1 MTRQGTKISGLAQ
14 LVPMDCFKPEFSMR
28 SLSLVHLSPA
38 RLLAAIVVVLYIF
51 WEMGDPIRVYFEVR
65 YRVLIVIFIFLAI
78 ETLALDLLKLLHYF

>member
-14 LVPMDCFKPEFSMR
+14 LVPMDCFKLEFAMR

-51 WEMGDPIRVYFEVR
+51 
-65 YRVLIVIFIFLAI
+65 
-78 ETLALDLLKLLHYF
+78 